1 MNITLFEKIDRQRLN
16 EVLECNN
23 LPFDG
28 SEKTEWKI
36 AFITKLQNYANKK
49 LKNGKIEIIYKQPNK
64 WGRYYSNNGYQGF
77 KRDIRKYINNEND
90 RDIDIVNCHP
100 EILQQLFA
108 KYKIDCGEMLKSYN
122 KDRKSFIKKHKLTDK
137 LDFIKIINDENLKN
151 ESFKEIHDLIYLS
164 LLPILIKENKTVY
177 ERIKKEQKK
186 KGYNVNGTFFSL
198 YLQEI
203 ENRLLM
209 SMYNYFCKK
218 GFTVS
223 SLCFDGCLVE
233 DCETLTD
240 KVLKETEKQ
249 VFKDTKYKIKL
260 IFKSMK
266 TEWKPIKSETIEG
279 SYVKPYSDQFSTET
293 YDFLSIVKEED
304 DEGKMVVNDEKKQK
318 FIDYSNKYMCKFED
332 PPCYGFRFNT
342 NDTYNMC
349 ENGILIDNTIKEGL
363 FLWKRSDKKLQYKR
377 SIFEVNEKLV
387 EINEYNKYQRPIFKE
402 TTRSLEEISPLYY
415 DFLFRIISDSDQAKF
430 NYLINLN
437 AKIIQVGQAQQAVVL
452 QGVEGCGKSSFVFTV
467 IELNGRLYSS
477 TVNNV
482 SHLTKDFNAIFETKI
497 ITEVSEISGNAGDFH
512 NVANTFKDLID
523 NPFIRIEPKGIN
535 PYMRKTMNNFFIT
548 GNGVNSFFV
557 SSNNRRVVILEVK
570 PYEKGNMEYFSKMK
584 KEFLDNIEE
593 IRGYYYTYKYTHN
606 LALIR
611 PITDEELELVE
622 LNKTPVDMFIDEM
635 NLPVGEKANQRL
647 LSHQFECF
655 IDFCKT
661 NKYKDTSKK
670 YFSAQLKKR
679 GFTTKQLGIHNKTYI
694 IGITNEIE
702 VENEVDDD
710 TL

>member
-1 MNITLFEKIDRQRLN
+1 
-16 EVLECNN
+16 
-23 LPFDG
+23 
-28 SEKTEWKI
+28 
-36 AFITKLQNYANKK
+36 
-49 LKNGKIEIIYKQPNK
+49 
-64 WGRYYSNNGYQGF
+64 
-77 KRDIRKYINNEND
+77 
-90 RDIDIVNCHP
+90 
-100 EILQQLFA
+100 
-108 KYKIDCGEMLKSYN
+108 
-122 KDRKSFIKKHKLTDK
+122 
-137 LDFIKIINDENLKN
+137 
-151 ESFKEIHDLIYLS
+151 
-164 LLPILIKENKTVY
+164 
-177 ERIKKEQKK
+177 
-186 KGYNVNGTFFSL
+186 
-198 YLQEI
+198 
-203 ENRLLM
+203 
-209 SMYNYFCKK
+209 
-218 GFTVS
+218 
-223 SLCFDGCLVE
+223 
-233 DCETLTD
+233 
-240 KVLKETEKQ
+240 
-249 VFKDTKYKIKL
+249 
-260 IFKSMK
+260 MK
-266 TEWKPIKSETIEG
+266 
-279 SYVKPYSDQFSTET
+279 
-293 YDFLSIVKEED
+293 
-304 DEGKMVVNDEKKQK
+304 KKQK
-318 FIDYSNKYMCKFED
+318 FIDYSNKFMCKFED

-415 DFLFRIISDSDQAKF
+415 DFLFRIISDSDQAKY

-437 AKIIQVGQAQQAVVL
+437 AKIIQVGQSQQAVVL

-523 NPFIRIEPKGIN
+523 NPFIRIEPKNIN

-593 IRGYYYTYKYTHN
+593 IRGYYYKYNYTHN

-611 PITDEELELVE
+611 PITDEELVLVE

-694 IGITNEIE
+694 IGITNEID